1 MLLWLADWLGEY
13 VRAFN
18 VFNYVTL
25 RAVLASLTA
34 LGIGLALEP
43 WVIRKLAEVLD
54 GAIPIIGAGGI
65 TRGGDAWDKLNA
77 GASLV
82 GTLALLF
89 IVPAMFIVF
98 QAIQEKVRPIQFDAT
113 VADWQIK
120 EEVEKADEERK
131 QYLENKKK

>member
-1 MLLWLADWLGEY
+1 MG
-13 VRAFN
+13 R
-18 VFNYVTL
+18 
-25 RAVLASLTA
+25 S
-34 LGIGLALEP
+34 
-43 WVIRKLAEVLD
+43 
-54 GAIPIIGAGGI
+54 
-65 TRGGDAWDKLNA
+65 NA